1 MNVWVKE
8 GKAFVPKFTRAV
20 ICWKAVKVGIS
31 HAKCLKMLL
40 WRNRAEQ
47 KMWQS
52 DQSHEKLARV
62 THKHVHDWQMRGYQA
77 SDYKLVL
84 IVFFI
89 LQICTHLRRRAA
101 LLQVYIMHSFTSCD
115 PSNRDPKPVYRVI
128 MCWCILLHVTLRRS
142 CSWESLGGKFQGRL
156 FVNIGVKVKKYFQ
169 KLTASGT
176 TV

>member
-128 MCWCILLHVTLRRS
+128 MCCMHPPSRHTATQLQLGKSWREIPGTSVCKYRCESKEVLLKTY
-142 CSWESLGGKFQGRL
+142 W
-156 FVNIGVKVKKYFQ
+156 
-169 KLTASGT
+169 
-176 TV
+176 